1 MPLEDDPIFDALAAL
16 PPLTPDTAWEAR
28 VQARC
33 RASIS
38 KRSALRQQRKRYR
51 AELAFISATAVLCL
65 YLAGMFAQAARLA
78 WHY

>member
-1 MPLEDDPIFDALAAL
+1 MPPEDDPIFDALAGL
-16 PPLTPDTAWEAR
+16 PPVTPDTEWEAR

-33 RASIS
+33 RSAIL
-38 KRSALRQQRKRYR
+38 KGSALRQQRKRYR

-65 YLAGMFAQAARLA
+65 YLAAMFAQAVRLA